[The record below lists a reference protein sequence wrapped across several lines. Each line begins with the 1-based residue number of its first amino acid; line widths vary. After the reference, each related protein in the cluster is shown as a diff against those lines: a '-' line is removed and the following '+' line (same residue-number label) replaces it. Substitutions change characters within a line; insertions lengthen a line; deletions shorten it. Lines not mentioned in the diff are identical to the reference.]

1 MRKYGNNLTK
11 GVCPTMN
18 KVYWSITGFSILVI
32 LFSFG
37 YYISF
42 NNAKVAN
49 PQSELN
55 KAEVKNIGNDY
66 NSNTVQAIDANKGA
80 VIRTDSNTVYV
91 EESYDIADAIY
102 QDKEIAIPQEYIG
115 LTRVEIQNKLQEYMR
130 NPPQEE
136 VKKGLVSVTLNSFSK
151 ASITVRKVY
160 DNKEHYAYYL
170 TEDGGYVVVYTNDK
184 KTLVDQTG
192 ILISDL
198 SLDQQKEVKNG
209 VYLDDLEQLYGLLE
223 SYTS

>member
-1 MRKYGNNLTK
+1 
-11 GVCPTMN
+11 MN

-115 LTRVEIQNKLQEYMR
+115 LTRVEIQNKLQEYMK

-151 ASITVRKVY
+151 ASITIRKVY